1 MVTLIQSLASR
12 FRHPVAII
20 AVLGCAISGA
30 VFFQLVEL
38 SAQANVDLYR
48 RAAHNRLNAIQRLAD
63 TDLALVRGVAQSL
76 ELAPA
81 EMDETQSRR
90 WLCPFAGDSHDIR
103 LFGYWPLAPG
113 QDGTDSIAL
122 HNCRPATATG
132 DQLVVLERNARW
144 QKFLDQSAASG
155 EPVLTPAFQP
165 QIEGQDGAVSLI
177 VMPVRVDG
185 QLRGHAVAALEYS
198 RVLERAISRFESYG
212 IHVGLTEWT
221 PGEPERTLAFHQSR
235 RAAESM
241 LPKKNVSAAESALG
255 SVTTT
260 VNVGGRR
267 WLGYC
272 LPVPEAIHPEVKAG
286 IGPLLFGL
294 LLTALLCLYLR
305 TAQNRRR
312 QVESL
317 VAERTRELAAARDQA
332 VEALEVKSVFLAT
345 VSHEVR
351 TPLNGVVGLTDLLAD
366 TPLNAEQRD
375 LVDNL
380 RGSAAGLMVI
390 VNDILDLSR
399 IEAGKFPLAQEPFD
413 LLAVIDQA
421 TRLFAGQARQK
432 GLELSC
438 SVPDEVCLRL
448 QGDAIRLGQ
457 IMANLVSNSVKFTH
471 QGSVRVTAE
480 PVERTAEQVQIRI
493 SVRDT
498 GIGIDP
504 GVAGRLFQPFTQ
516 ADGSAARRHG
526 GTGLGLAISRGLAQ
540 LMGGDVG
547 FESRPGYGSHFWV
560 MIRLPLAEP
569 AAPTAAAD
577 PRSATA
583 VATEP
588 VGGGQPAEAVGETV
602 GETPVARTKA
612 GPSRSALPQQ
622 AAAQVLLVEDNPI
635 NQRVALGL
643 LKKLGYQ
650 AQAVDGGEAAVTAVR
665 DGSYD
670 LILMDCQMPEMDGY
684 EATAAIRDLPAPASL
699 TPIIALT
706 ANSMPGDRERCLA
719 AGMDD
724 YLSKP
729 VQLTRL
735 AETLERWQGEACG
748 SVPDDP
754 TVPTQPGNP
763 GVDNAT
769 VVK

>member
-12 FRHPVAII
+12 FRLPVAII

-38 SAQANVDLYR
+38 SAQANMDLYR
-48 RAAHNRLNAIQRLAD
+48 RAAYNRLNAIQRLAE

-81 EMDETQSRR
+81 EMEETQARR
-90 WLCPFAGDSHDIR
+90 WLCPFAGDLHDIR
-103 LFGYWPLAPG
+103 LFGYRPLVPG
-113 QDGTDSIAL
+113 PSGTDNIAL
-122 HNCRPATATG
+122 HNCRPTTG
-132 DQLVVLERNARW
+132 DQLVVLKSSARW
-144 QKFLDQSAASG
+144 QQFLDQSAAST
-155 EPVLTPAFQP
+155 EPLLTPAFQL
-165 QIEGQDGAVSLI
+165 QIEGQDGEVSLI
-177 VMPVRVDG
+177 MMPVRVDG
-185 QLRGHAVAALEYS
+185 QLRGHAVAALEYT
-198 RVLERAISRFESYG
+198 RVLERAINRFESYG

-235 RAAESM
+235 RAAEPARPMES
-241 LPKKNVSAAESALG
+241 VSAAESAVG
-255 SVTTT
+255 SVTAT

-267 WLGYC
+267 WLSYC
-272 LPVPEAIHPEVKAG
+272 LPVREVIQPDVKAG
-286 IGPLLFGL
+286 VGPLLFGL
-294 LLTALLCLYLR
+294 LVTGVLNFYLR
-305 TAQNRRR
+305 AAQQRRS
-312 QVESL
+312 QLESL
-317 VAERTRELAAARDQA
+317 VAERTQELAAARDQA
-332 VEALEVKSVFLAT
+332 VKAKSVFLAT

-375 LVDNL
+375 LVENL
-380 RGSAAGLMVI
+380 RGSASSLMVI
-390 VNDILDLSR
+390 VNDILDLSKM
-399 IEAGKFPLAQEPFD
+399 EAGKFSLTGEPFH
-413 LLAVIDQA
+413 LASVIEQA
-421 TRLFAGQARQK
+421 TRLFAGQASCK

-438 SVPDEVCLRL
+438 VMPGEVRL
-448 QGDAIRLGQ
+448 HVNGDAVRLGQ
-457 IMANLVSNSVKFTH
+457 IVSNLVGNAVKFTH

-480 PVERTAEQVQIRI
+480 LMEKLADQVQIRI

-504 GVAGRLFQPFTQ
+504 DSAGRLFQPFAQ
-516 ADGSAARRHG
+516 VDGSAARRHG

-547 FESRPGYGSHFWV
+547 FESRRGHGSHFWV
-560 MIRLPLAEP
+560 MIRLPLVKGAAGRLVEP
-569 AAPTAAAD
+569 PVAIGTDPEGVASSQEAILEAQGGKTHAAPS
-577 PRSATA
+577 RL
-583 VATEP
+583 
-588 VGGGQPAEAVGETV
+588 GQPAH
-602 GETPVARTKA
+602 
-612 GPSRSALPQQ
+612 

-650 AQAVDGGEAAVTAVR
+650 AQAVDGGEAAVVAVR

-670 LILMDCQMPEMDGY
+670 LVLMDCQMPEMDGY

-724 YLSKP
+724 YLAKP
-729 VQLTRL
+729 VQLARL
-735 AETLERWQGEACG
+735 SETLERWQGEARLPEG
-748 SVPDDP
+748 NRLEGR
-754 TVPTQPGNP
+754 PGWTGNS